1 METKWDKGSVST
13 VVYTWLDEWLQGV
26 SSMILTAGKKEV
38 PRRQQRCAAANL
50 HSKWNL
56 CVFCFLGREEWNSE
70 QSQYVKQRHSTG
82 KETFFFFPG
91 WTKEMGNWNWI
102 SVVTGHLE
110 GIDVAHL
117 HTPQK
122 KGIHW
127 AIIWLWFTDPS
138 CFIGWKRRRVPS
150 CFLGWKR
157 RRLLRCAFSV
167 AF

>member
-38 PRRQQRCAAANL
+38 PRRQQRGAAANL

-82 KETFFFFPG
+82 KETFFFFSRMN
-91 WTKEMGNWNWI
+91 EGNGKLELDLC
-102 SVVTGHLE
+102 GHWPPRRYRRGSL
-110 GIDVAHL
+110 AYS
-117 HTPQK
+117 PK
-122 KGIHW
+122 KRYTLGNYLTLIHW
-127 AIIWLWFTDPS
+127 PILFY
-138 CFIGWKRRRVPS
+138 
-150 CFLGWKR
+150 
-157 RRLLRCAFSV
+157 RLKTQTRPILFYRLKT
-167 AF
+167 